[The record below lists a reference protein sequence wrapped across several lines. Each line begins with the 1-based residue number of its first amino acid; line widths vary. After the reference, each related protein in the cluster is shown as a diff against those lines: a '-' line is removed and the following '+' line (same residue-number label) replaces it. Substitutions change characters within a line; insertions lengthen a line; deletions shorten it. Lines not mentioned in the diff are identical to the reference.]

1 MDAQWLLHDQISFN
15 GSFNVSSYNCSFF
28 ILPEEIFVW
37 PDSPVVDQLAGG
49 HVKEV
54 IVGVGRVQ
62 HQGLLG
68 LDDLWYVTV
77 SVVGQ
82 ELDVILSQPHDVKQ
96 EPNG

>member
-54 IVGVGRVQ
+54 VKGVGRVQ
-62 HQGLLG
+62 HQGPLC
-68 LDDLWYVTV
+68 LDDIRDVGV
-77 SVVGQ
+77 GVIGQ
-82 ELDVILSQPHDVKQ
+82 ELDVIILSQPHDD
-96 EPNG
+96 N